1 MRLAE
6 ETILLLLNQEG
17 GYLKHVD
24 SWDTASATRN
34 VLLDLV
40 LAKITAEP
48 PSTSKHTV
56 QWWIKKTV
64 DRNE

>member
-1 MRLAE
+1 MRLVE
-6 ETILLLLNQEG
+6 ETILLLLNQES

-34 VLLDLV
+34 ALWDLV
-40 LAKITAEP
+40 LAKIVEEP
-48 PSTSKHTV
+48 PPKHTV
-56 QWWIKKTV
+56 QRWIGKTV